1 MIIKFY
7 LTKKSFI
14 NDLLNHQFNNEIF
27 DITFQ
32 RRTYSMGVFSF
43 TNKSTGVIYYAK
55 FFTLESAGGIIGEIR
70 IKNGSF
76 IIANPAQQ
84 GILESNV
91 VSVSASYFISHLEN
105 NIVDIKVQDAG

>member
-55 FFTLESAGGIIGEIR
+55 FFTLESAEELLEKSELKMAVLLLQIR
-70 IKNGSF
+70 RNKGF
-76 IIANPAQQ
+76 
-84 GILESNV
+84 SNQM
-91 VSVSASYFISHLEN
+91 S
-105 NIVDIKVQDAG
+105 